1 MKRRTLMLG
10 GATIVASSG
19 RCGGILAA
27 ATYRRGRRDIRLGR
41 ALISSAAAHGPSPWE
56 KLPGAALPG
65 CARNCVATVAQ
76 TFGPLP
82 CQRYPGTS
90 GRHRRKGWAALR
102 LAVRIVHAADC
113 RPVENADIEIWHTD
127 HRGIYSGREAA
138 DMCTLDDAEAIS
150 GLAFRGRQL
159 TDAAGQASF
168 LTVYPGWYRGRT
180 PHVHCRIIVEGRE
193 LLVSQ
198 IYFDDALSDIVYGG
212 HPDYRQRPPPRYAQ
226 RRGGPHP
233 ARTPS
238 ITYSIS
244 KSSTAACSPRRLRS
258 AFRPEPT
265 GARTFPASGMNQ
277 TQDFCVQ
284 ALDRRTSGSEG

>member
-10 GATIVASSG
+10 GATIVASSV
-19 RCGGILAA
+19 AA
-27 ATYRRGRRDIRLGR
+27 AAFWPQRHIVVAAGTFDWEGTDFLSGGTRSV
-41 ALISSAAAHGPSPWE
+41 ALE
-56 KLPGAALPG
+56 KLPAPLFRMRP
-65 CARNCVATVAQ
+65 NCVATVAQ
-76 TFGPLP
+76 TPGPCHVNDIPARQDVTEGKAGLP
-82 CQRYPGTS
+82 
-90 GRHRRKGWAALR
+90 LR

-212 HPDYRQRPPPRYAQ
+212 HPDYRQRPPRDTRNDEDGLIPQDAVDHIFDFEKLD
-226 RRGGPHP
+226 GGVLS
-233 ARTPS
+233 AT
-238 ITYSIS
+238 ITIGL
-244 KSSTAACSPRRLRS
+244 SS
-258 AFRPEPT
+258 
-265 GARTFPASGMNQ
+265 
-277 TQDFCVQ
+277 
-284 ALDRRTSGSEG
+284 